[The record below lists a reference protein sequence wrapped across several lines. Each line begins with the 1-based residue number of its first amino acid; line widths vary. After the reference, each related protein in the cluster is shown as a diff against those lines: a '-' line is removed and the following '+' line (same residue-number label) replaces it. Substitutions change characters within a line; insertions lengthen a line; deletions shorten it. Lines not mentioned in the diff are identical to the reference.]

1 MSEILEIGDKFGV
14 NLRQRQA
21 GASPFGNDLAVERFN
36 PRINVC
42 AVKSIKAAVEQFG
55 ESIVGVLHVERMCE
69 RMTGGE
75 LPAAVDDF
83 GNAVVGSELRTGN
96 GWRHDGGPKKVQF
109 ELGMFVCF
117 GWERHDGAFTV
128 SEPPQPRA

>member
-1 MSEILEIGDKFGV
+1 MSEILKIGDKFGV

-21 GASPFGNDLAVERFN
+21 GAAPFGNDLAVKRFH

-55 ESIVGVLHVERMCE
+55 EGIVGVLHVERMCE

-75 LPAAVDDF
+75 LPAAVS
-83 GNAVVGSELRTGN
+83 AEAAESVMSEKAENGRITGMLLAN
-96 GWRHDGGPKKVQF
+96 PASR
-109 ELGMFVCF
+109 
-117 GWERHDGAFTV
+117 
-128 SEPPQPRA
+128 